1 MTKRTVLHQGNILD
15 VNSGKLLENHSVVL
29 ENGRINWVGESGTF
43 EKLENDDIIN
53 LEGKLVIPGLI
64 DCHVHL
70 EASCE
75 IDYWKD
81 RMRRKDPM
89 YHYIALKNGQEH
101 LKSGFTTVRDC
112 GGDLWGAS
120 LRRIFE
126 SKMFPG
132 PRLLVAQIP
141 MSQWGNQ
148 ESMGPSEFF
157 EVEKKYEILSGKD
170 GITHAVRERKR
181 SGSDFIKTMTTGGV
195 LHGMESQLERS
206 LWTDE
211 EISALVKEAHR
222 LGMHVAVHAHGNHGI
237 HKAAT
242 AGVDTIEHC
251 SFVDEEA
258 ARIMIKNNV
267 HLVPTQTSAFIDK
280 PEIMKQLQPEVAKKT
295 IEVDEAMFKNHK
307 IAFELGV
314 KIALGTDAGVPGNPH
329 GTSARELTSMV
340 KYIDITPLQAIQ
352 IGTIEAARAI
362 NLEHKIGS
370 IEIGKSADLLVVTG
384 DVLNDVTILENREN
398 LDYVIKDGDILVQK
412 GKLIK

>member
-1 MTKRTVLHQGNILD
+1 MSNRTVLHQGKILD
-15 VNSGKLLENHSVVL
+15 VISGKLLENNSVIL
-29 ENGRINWVGESGTF
+29 ENNKISWVGESDTL
-43 EKLENDDIIN
+43 EKLDNDEIIN
-53 LEGKLVIPGLI
+53 LDGKLVLPGLI

-89 YHYIALKNGQEH
+89 YHYIALKHGQEH
-101 LKSGFTTVRDC
+101 LKSGFTTLRDC

-120 LRRIFE
+120 LRRIFD

-132 PRLLVAQIP
+132 PRLLVAQRP

-148 ESMGPSEFF
+148 ESMGPTEFF
-157 EVEKKYEILSGKD
+157 EIEKKYEILSGKD

-211 EISALVKEAHR
+211 EISTLVTEAHR

-251 SFVDEEA
+251 SFVDEESA
-258 ARIMIKNNV
+258 KIMIKNEV
-267 HLVPTQTSAFIDK
+267 HLIPTQTSAFMDK
-280 PEIMKQLQPEVAKKT
+280 PELMKLLPPEVAKKT

-307 IAFELGV
+307 IAYDLGV
-314 KIALGTDAGVPGNPH
+314 KIGLGTDAGVPGNPH

-340 KYIDITPLQAIQ
+340 KYMEITPLEAIQ
-352 IGTIEAARAI
+352 IGTIEASKAI
-362 NLEHKIGS
+362 NLEHMIGS
-370 IEIGKSADLLVVTG
+370 IEVGKSADLIVVSG
-384 DVLNDVTILENREN
+384 DILNNIALLENRN
-398 LDYVIKDGDILVQK
+398 NIDYVIKDGDILAQN
-412 GKLIK
+412 GQLLN